1 MPAEP
6 EDTLEILRAET
17 AEDIAAVKSLFL
29 YYLTFVTEYLG
40 QDLSFQGTEK
50 EFAKFPETY
59 TALYLAKKGPV
70 PVGAVGL
77 KLLRP
82 EVIELKRLYVS
93 PAGRG
98 LNLGVKL
105 SQAVIDE
112 ARQLGYDH
120 LYLDTDPGLI
130 HANAIYEKLGFEDI
144 PQYYENP
151 LAEQSRYMR
160 LAL

>member
-1 MPAEP
+1 MPAAP
-6 EDTLEILRAET
+6 EAKLQIVKAET
-17 AEDIAAVKSLFL
+17 TEDIAAVKSLFL

-50 EFAKFPETY
+50 EFAKFPQTY
-59 TALYLAKKGPV
+59 SALFLAKRGKV
-70 PVGAVGL
+70 PLGAVGL

-82 EVIELKRLYVS
+82 DVVELKRLYVA

-98 LNLGVKL
+98 LNLGEKL
-105 SQAVIDE
+105 SQAVINE
-112 ARQLGYDH
+112 ARRLGYTY
-120 LYLDTDPGLI
+120 LYLDTDPGLT

-151 LAEQSRYMR
+151 LADQSRYMR
-160 LAL
+160 LKL